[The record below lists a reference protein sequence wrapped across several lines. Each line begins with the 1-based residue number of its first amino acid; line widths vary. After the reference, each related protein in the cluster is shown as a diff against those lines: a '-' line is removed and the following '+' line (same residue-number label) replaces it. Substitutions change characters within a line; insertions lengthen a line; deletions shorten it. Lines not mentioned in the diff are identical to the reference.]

1 MPPIYSSLPD
11 NEDLLSHTVIFIGEL
26 KLSGSIVALKFIG
39 QEGDA
44 SYTFLY
50 RRQLCVPFRAIC
62 AYSLSNGI
70 VWVA

>member
-26 KLSGSIVALKFIG
+26 KLSGSIVALKFTG

-44 SYTFLY
+44 SYTF
-50 RRQLCVPFRAIC
+50 FFI
-62 AYSLSNGI
+62 
-70 VWVA
+70 